1 MSQEKAVSDKYNDF
15 DSIGVVCT
23 SQSCNKTTAKTEGIS
38 TDVLVHVKT
47 NVNLAA
53 PNTTKED
60 VPDIP
65 IVLGYGGLSSQNPT
79 PGGYPRNPVVAENDP
94 VLNNENGA
102 FIPSNPTIVPLP
114 QPSYNFKASRPA
126 VYHHRHDTRNYK
138 HVGFQPNG
146 IQIQIPHL
154 PYFNNH
160 YFGEN
165 PPPQLVWYPKG
176 NPSFNP
182 LEFKRV
188 PRPSSTPLSWNY
200 NRIRPSSPEY
210 PKYDV
215 SSAATTCT
223 CQTNGLNRYPTLSPS
238 WQVSSN
244 AHESHIDDKLAP
256 LN

>member
-1 MSQEKAVSDKYNDF
+1 MSQQKTLSEKHKDF
-15 DSIGVVCT
+15 GNIGIVCT
-23 SQSCNKTTAKTEGIS
+23 SQACNKTTTKTEGIS

-47 NVNLAA
+47 NVNVAV

-79 PGGYPRNPVVAENDP
+79 PSGYPTNPRVADNPVF
-94 VLNNENGA
+94 NNENNH
-102 FIPSNPTIVPLP
+102 FVPSNPETIPLP
-114 QPSYNFKASRPA
+114 QPSYNFKPSRPTA
-126 VYHHRHDTRNYK
+126 HHPRYNTRNYK
-138 HVGFQPNG
+138 NVGFQTNG

-154 PYFNNH
+154 PNFNNH

-188 PRPSSTPLSWNY
+188 HRPSSNPLSWNY
-200 NRIRPSSPEY
+200 NRIQPSSPGY

-215 SSAATTCT
+215 TSAATTCT
-223 CQTNGLNRYPTLSPS
+223 CQTNGLNRYPTLTPS